1 MTRGGFVLR
10 QIFHDLRVGML
21 LRPALFVVAGGS
33 LAIALTTAEKSSP
46 AAFAWARPLG
56 VIDVSSAQIVL
67 GTVAGSMLTLLAL
80 VYSVFLVAMT
90 LVSMQYSPRVLAELT
105 GDAISQTALGM
116 LSSTFL
122 YALLVL
128 RAVHGDP
135 DSFVAPL
142 GVAVALVLAVVSIG
156 TLLAFLHH
164 IAQAI
169 QANEL
174 IARLAS
180 STRQVIIEEFPEG
193 ASEGTEAPPTPFGP
207 APEGSTP
214 LVLAESGYIQL
225 LDVDGLIELARRHGA
240 TVELRRA
247 VGEYVVEG
255 VPVGFVTGPGASEV
269 ARVASGHF
277 DIGPV
282 RTLQQDV
289 EYGLRRIVDIGLK
302 AISPAVNDPSTGVTC
317 IDNLAAV
324 LAFAST
330 RRDPPREVAAGAGKI
345 IFARTTFARLVPL
358 AFAQL
363 RQYSQSDMAV
373 SLRLLRALHDL
384 ASLTRDPAR
393 LAAIKNEAELLRGGF
408 SESFRDG
415 DRAEFTRRADALD
428 AMLKR
433 A

>member
-1 MTRGGFVLR
+1 
-10 QIFHDLRVGML
+10 ML
-21 LRPALFVVAGGS
+21 LRPALFVIAGGT
-33 LAIALTTAEKSSP
+33 LAISLTYAEKSHG
-46 AAFAWARPLG
+46 AFAWAKPLG

-67 GTVAGSMLTLLAL
+67 GTIAGSMLTLLAL

-105 GDAISQTALGM
+105 GDGISQAALGM
-116 LSSTFL
+116 LSGTFL

-128 RAVHGDP
+128 RAVHGEP

-142 GVAVALVLAVVSIG
+142 GVAVALLLAVLSIG

-169 QANEL
+169 QANSL
-174 IARLAS
+174 IASLAS
-180 STRQVIIEEFPEG
+180 STRQVIVEEFPEG
-193 ASEGTEAPPTPFGP
+193 AVGASEAPLAPSPSPFGP
-207 APEGSTP
+207 APDGATP
-214 LVLAESGYIQL
+214 LVLTQSGYIQL
-225 LDVDGLIELARRHGA
+225 LDVDGLIELARQRGA
-240 TVELRRA
+240 TIELRRA

-255 VPVGFVTGPGASEV
+255 MPVGFITGPGATEV
-269 ARVASGHF
+269 ASAARGTF

-317 IDNLAAV
+317 IDNLTAV

-330 RRDPPREVAAGAGKI
+330 RRDPPREVRAGDGKV
-345 IFARTTFARLVPL
+345 IFARTSFARLVPL

-363 RQYSQSDMAV
+363 RQYSQGDMAV

-384 ASLTRDPAR
+384 ATLTREPSR
-393 LAAIKNEAELLRGGF
+393 LAAISNEAELLRAGF
-408 SESFRDG
+408 SESFREG
-415 DRAEFTRRADALD
+415 DRAEFTRRADAL
-428 AMLKR
+428 AALLS